1 MTDYFDKLVLAKDPS
16 NLREFARRQDL
27 IDKFLQEKRDAFN
40 ELGPRSTAVLVYEGR
55 LVDLYTQEGNFDKA
69 LNSAKLVYQ
78 GLASVEKNDEEALVE
93 ALINLGSA
101 YLNVHDLEKAQAI
114 AAKAN
119 LSTSLNTLPLY
130 YELIARIAQ
139 VHKDNTKEV
148 KNYLDAYNSAKEA
161 FGDDAIR
168 TAEWKVALA
177 LCYQKQHYFQN
188 ALFTYNQVKSEENK
202 LGLTNEESISLE
214 ARIAYCMAKMGQTE
228 EGLTTL
234 RKVKERA
241 HNEIGSAHPT
251 TLKIKEFISSFDA
264 ETKTKNSI
272 H

>member
-78 GLASVEKNDEEALVE
+78 GLASVEKNEDDSLVE

-114 AAKAN
+114 GAKAN
-119 LSTSLNTLPLY
+119 LYTSINTLPLY
-130 YELIARIAQ
+130 YELMARIAH

-161 FGDDAIR
+161 FGDEAIR

-177 LCYQKQHYFQN
+177 LCYERQNYFQN

-214 ARIAYCMAKMGQTE
+214 ARIAYCMTKMGQTE
-228 EGLTTL
+228 EGLIKL
-234 RKVKERA
+234 QKSKELA
-241 HNEIGSAHPT
+241 HNELGSGHPT
-251 TLKIKEFISSFDA
+251 TLKIKEFIFSLEA
-264 ETKTKNSI
+264 KTNTNN
-272 H
+272 